1 MAPEVSA
8 RCGESE
14 GIEPGQGRP
23 SLYVPPMAERSQP
36 IDRKTVLL
44 AILVVI
50 VSAFALKY
58 SLTVTLPLAFGVFL
72 VCLFWPLQKAMAK
85 VLPRGVAVVT
95 NVLLFLAIT
104 TGFAVALWAIAKTT
118 RAELEGQ
125 MDTIDHTIASVKEWA
140 AGYGVDLGGGGDT
153 TDMARRLGKSAID
166 LIGGFTLTTAF
177 LGLGLY
183 ETRDYEA
190 KLEKRTAREG
200 WSGRVENIAAQMRRY
215 FMVRTGIGAITG
227 VACALGSLAIGLDLW
242 WLWGVLNFLLNYIP
256 TLGSIIGVVP
266 PVLFALVQG
275 GGDPMLPILAFSVVG
290 GVQLVMGNWVDP
302 LVQGKYLALSPLV
315 VLLSVV
321 FWGWVWGIVGALIG
335 VPLTLLIVL
344 LTREFQPT
352 EWIAAFLADGSAGT
366 ESSEPA

>member
-1 MAPEVSA
+1 MALASA
-8 RCGESE
+8 SSPRAE
-14 GIEPGQGRP
+14 GI
-23 SLYVPPMAERSQP
+23 
-36 IDRKTVLL
+36 DKKTVLL

-58 SLTVTLPLAFGVFL
+58 TLSVTLPLAFGVFL

-85 VLPRGVAVVT
+85 VMPRGVAVVL
-95 NVLLFLAIT
+95 NVLLFLT
-104 TGFAVALWAIAKTT
+104 VCVGFGFALWAIASTT
-118 RAELEGQ
+118 RAKLDGD
-125 MDTIDHTIASVKEWA
+125 MGTIDSTIESVKTWA
-140 AGYGVDLGGGGDT
+140 AGYGVDLGGGSGA
-153 TDMARRLGKSAID
+153 TDLAKRLGRSSVE

-183 ETRDYEA
+183 ETRQYEA
-190 KLEKRTAREG
+190 KLQHRTADEK
-200 WSGRVENIAAQMRRY
+200 WPGRVENIARQMRRY
-215 FMVRTGIGAITG
+215 FLVRTGIGAVTG

-275 GGDPMLPILAFSVVG
+275 GGDPMLPILAFAVVG
-290 GVQLVMGNWVDP
+290 GVQLIMGNWIDP

-344 LTREFQPT
+344 LCREFEAT
-352 EWIAAFLADGSAGT
+352 RWIAAFLADASEDGTDAGDPGQRAARA
-366 ESSEPA
+366 S